1 MRSSLINKNICFYY
15 WLRKRIGKELAFR
28 VANTV
33 EKGILLFGRE
43 MLMHP

>member
-1 MRSSLINKNICFYY
+1 MRSLLINKNICFYY

-28 VANTV
+28 VASTV
-33 EKGILLFGRE
+33 EKTILLFGRE